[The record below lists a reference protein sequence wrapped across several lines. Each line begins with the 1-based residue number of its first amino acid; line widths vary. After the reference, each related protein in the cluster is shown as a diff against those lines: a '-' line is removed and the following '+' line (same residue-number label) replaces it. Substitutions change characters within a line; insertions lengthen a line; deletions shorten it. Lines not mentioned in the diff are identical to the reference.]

1 MRSLVFLLSMICVLC
16 SLNGFTQN
24 PNHYYHNNDK
34 TNTKSFAGGL
44 ITGLFLN
51 QIFKLN
57 YNEHRMYFYYNHYKK
72 NWYLKK
78 QVGTY
83 CNNQKIMARFENP
96 NGGRDFFVKLNRR
109 GNWFIDAPKKFKK
122 ILKRKVIRN
131 I

>member
-1 MRSLVFLLSMICVLC
+1 MII
-16 SLNGFTQN
+16 
-24 PNHYYHNNDK
+24 
-34 TNTKSFAGGL
+34 L
-44 ITGLFLN
+44 IFLN
-51 QIFKLN
+51 QLFNLN

-83 CNNQKIMARFENP
+83 CNNQNIMARFENP
-96 NGGRDFFVKLNRR
+96 NGGRDFFVKLNKR
-109 GNWFIDAPKKFKK
+109 GSWFIDAPKKFKK